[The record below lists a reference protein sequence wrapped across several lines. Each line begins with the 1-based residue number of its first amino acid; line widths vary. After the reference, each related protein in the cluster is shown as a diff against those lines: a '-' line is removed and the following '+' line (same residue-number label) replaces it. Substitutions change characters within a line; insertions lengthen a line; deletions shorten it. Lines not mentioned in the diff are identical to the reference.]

1 MSKKVLIT
9 GGAGFIGSHL
19 ADELLAHGHTVRVL
33 DSLTP
38 RVHQGGRRPS
48 YLDPQVEL
56 VVGDVR
62 DGALVE
68 KTLEGIDVVF
78 HFAAAVGAGESVFEV
93 DRCMS
98 ANNVGTAVLMDRLVR
113 SSAERLILGSS
124 MAVYGEGLYRDASGS
139 SVEVLRRRPEQLRR
153 ADWEVSNKKGA
164 LTPVATPETKT
175 PSIEGSVYAGS
186 KFDQER
192 MCLRFGRTFGI
203 PTTVLR
209 FFNVFGTR
217 QSLSNPYTGD
227 LARFA
232 SRLLA
237 GRRPLLSEDGRQ
249 SRDYVDVREVATA
262 CRLAMVADTRHSVF
276 NIGGGRAISQLDIAR
291 RMAAVA
297 GTSSLIPEPTGKYH
311 IGDVRHCFAEVSRAR
326 QALGHDAGGHLDV
339 ALLELLDW
347 VARQT
352 QAQPQTS
359 VRKAY
364 PVRVQLEL
372 GLAS

>member
-33 DSLTP
+33 DNLSP
-38 RVHQGGRRPS
+38 RVHQGGKRPS
-48 YLDPQVEL
+48 YLSQEVEL

-68 KTLEGIDVVF
+68 RALEGMEVVF
-78 HFAAAVGAGESVFEV
+78 HLAAAVGAGESVFEI

-113 SSAERLILGSS
+113 SSVERLILGSS
-124 MAVYGEGLYRDASGS
+124 MSVYGEGLYRDECGS
-139 SVEVLRRRPEQLRR
+139 PTEILRRRPEQLRR
-153 ADWEVSNKKGA
+153 GEWDPTSSDGSSR
-164 LTPVATPETKT
+164 LTPIATPESKT

-186 KFDQER
+186 KYDQER
-192 MCLRFGRTFGI
+192 MCLRFGRAFGI
-203 PTTVLR
+203 PTMALR
-209 FFNVFGTR
+209 FFNVFGVR

-237 GRRPLLSEDGRQ
+237 GRRPLLSEDGGQ
-249 SRDYVDVREVATA
+249 LRDFVDVREVATA
-262 CRLAMVADTRHSVF
+262 CRFAMTSDTRHAVINVGS
-276 NIGGGRAISQLDIAR
+276 GRATSLFDMAR
-291 RMAAVA
+291 RMASVA
-297 GTSSLIPEPTGKYH
+297 GVSKLAPEITGKYH
-311 IGDVRHCFAEVSRAR
+311 IGDVRHCFADVTRAE
-326 QALGHDAGGHLDV
+326 QALGHSADGHLD
-339 ALLELLDW
+339 AGLLELLDW
-347 VARQT
+347 VANQT
-352 QAQPQTS
+352 QTTMKKTS
-359 VRKAY
+359 Y
-364 PVRVQLEL
+364 PTYVQLEL